1 MYLYLNIRGDNNYGG
16 VGGGFLGDAEQDEGN
31 RAPRAERGNHNKKG
45 IPLLAGGRKSRS
57 IPQAQ

>member
-1 MYLYLNIRGDNNYGG
+1 MHLYLNIRGDNNYGG

-57 IPQAQ
+57 IPQAP